1 MRRALLR
8 FRSISLNPGVRPSIL
23 SSPYLPPPVVRFRL
37 FSSSQNNDDGSSK
50 PDIDPAA
57 ASETAQEEIKQRV
70 FDIKDVGNKEL
81 KEQINKY
88 WKGEED
94 ELPTI
99 MESILRRS
107 MVSDHADTDDE
118 LIEELRMKPINDIKD
133 QEVESDFEEIY
144 DTDKEVDDL
153 YYAKELVEKRVMDDE
168 FCNMDDKKWDSMI
181 NEAMKHG
188 ALKDMRECEEILEDM
203 TNWDKLLPDEIK
215 VKVEQKFH
223 ELGDMCER
231 GELEVEEAHELF
243 KKFEDEMVVE
253 CKKIM
258 DAETPPESDDVV
270 SDIKV
275 KDDPP
280 GEGPVLRWET
290 RAVFPLGGN
299 SWHPKNR
306 KVKLSVTVKEFGLS
320 KHQFR
325 RLREL
330 VGKRYHSGKDE
341 LTITSERYEHREENR
356 KDCLRT
362 LISLMEEARKADK
375 LVEDARTAYVK
386 DKLRSNSAFMERLQ
400 AKVEKLR
407 NSGVVASEESMKAVD
422 S

>member
-1 MRRALLR
+1 MRPALLR
-8 FRSISLNPGVRPSIL
+8 FRSISAARPS
-23 SSPYLPPPVVRFRL
+23 SSFRL
-37 FSSSQNNDDGSSK
+37 FSTSQNNDVSE
-50 PDIDPAA
+50 AA
-57 ASETAQEEIKQRV
+57 AATTITSQEERMRL
-70 FDIKDVGNKEL
+70 DIKDVSNKEF
-81 KEQINKY
+81 KEQIAKY
-88 WKGEED
+88 WKGDED

-107 MVSDHADTDDE
+107 LVAQHPDTDDE
-118 LIEELRMKPINDIKD
+118 LIEELRMKPLDDVKD
-133 QEVESDFEEIY
+133 QDVESDFEELY

-153 YYAKELVEKRVMDDE
+153 FYAKELVEKRVMDDE
-168 FCNMDDKKWDSMI
+168 FCNIDDNKWDAIVS
-181 NEAMKHG
+181 EAMKHG

-203 TNWDKLLPDEIK
+203 INWDKLLPDEIK

-243 KKFEDEMVVE
+243 KKFEDEMVLE

-258 DAETPPESDDVV
+258 DAEKPSELDEVI

-275 KDDPP
+275 RDDPP
-280 GEGPVLRWET
+280 GEGPILRWET
-290 RAVFPLGGN
+290 RAVFPPGGD

-341 LTITSERYEHREENR
+341 LTIISERYEHREENR

-362 LISLMEEARKADK
+362 LIAIMEEARKADK
-375 LVEDARTAYVK
+375 LVEDARTAFLK
-386 DKLRSNSAFMERLQ
+386 DRLKSNSAFMERLA

-407 NSGVVASEESMKAVD
+407 SPEL
-422 S
+422 